1 MKKFRRLR
9 GGTGVSLW
17 KRSGTGRQIIAA
29 GKLLQAFLLTAGK
42 SASIKETI
50 GDLSECVRIGN
61 FAAGGGVS
69 AYTEKTAAIY
79 GVLYRNSSV
88 TVFNHSIGSVS
99 NQAAGPGAAGYRAL
113 SAAPLDRSGVFS
125 VISQGSAQKAAGEG
139 SNGIFDSTDFPGG
152 GT

>member
-1 MKKFRRLR
+1 M
-9 GGTGVSLW
+9 
-17 KRSGTGRQIIAA
+17 
-29 GKLLQAFLLTAGK
+29 
-42 SASIKETI
+42 
-50 GDLSECVRIGN
+50 SECVRIGN

-88 TVFNHSIGSVS
+88 TVFNHSIGGVS

-139 SNGIFDSTDFPGG
+139 SNGVFDSTDFPGG